1 MLYSRSKQS
10 RKLMKINMPSD
21 PLSCLGSV
29 VLVAAI
35 KTPTKQLASH
45 QQPSLSVGGNRPA
58 LLSLYLCVG
67 QTLSSCTTLSVL
79 IPSKLVIRDD
89 SYRQLL

>member
-45 QQPSLSVGGNRPA
+45 QPSLSVGGNRPA

-67 QTLSSCTTLSVL
+67 QTLSPCTTFSVL